1 MARPDKHST
10 GVKII
15 AGILAFSMILTFI
28 SVIVLI
34 MAGI

>member
-1 MARPDKHST
+1 MRPDKHSM
-10 GVKII
+10 GVKIV
-15 AGILAFSMILTFI
+15 AGILAFAMILTFV

>member
-1 MARPDKHST
+1 MRPEKHSF
-10 GVKII
+10 GVKVV
-15 AGILAFSMILTFI
+15 AAILAFAMILTFI

>member
-1 MARPDKHST
+1 M
-10 GVKII
+10 GVKIV
-15 AGILAFSMILTFI
+15 AGILAFAMILTFV

>member
-1 MARPDKHST
+1 MMRPDKHST
-10 GVKII
+10 GVKIV
-15 AGILAFSMILTFI
+15 AMILAFAMILTFI

>member
-1 MARPDKHST
+1 MRQNKKSMATK
-10 GVKII
+10 VI
-15 AGILAFSMILTFI
+15 ATVLIVSMVLTFI